1 MLRIVVC
8 SAALIAVMA
17 GLKYL
22 LNASFEAWGYWPYMA
37 ICAVGGCAFI
47 VFAWLYDRANSHRQ
61 EVLPPERRDFR

>member
-17 GLKYL
+17 GLKFL
-22 LNASFEAWGYWPYMA
+22 LNASLDAWGFWPYMA
-37 ICAVGGCAFI
+37 ICIVGGCAFI
-47 VFAWLYDRANSHRQ
+47 VFAWWYDRASNRQQ